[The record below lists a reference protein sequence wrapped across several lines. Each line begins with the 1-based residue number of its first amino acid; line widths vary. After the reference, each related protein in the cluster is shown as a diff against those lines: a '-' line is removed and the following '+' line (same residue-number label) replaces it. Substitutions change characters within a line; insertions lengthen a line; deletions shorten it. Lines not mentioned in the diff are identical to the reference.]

1 MNVKFTSK
9 PIYVYSGS
17 TNSGIIATGVLGSM
31 IDVLILSL
39 SAAVIIE
46 PNTGFKDIK
55 TLPYIG
61 GSFFSPPQTETDC
74 ILLLLVNMS
83 AS

>member
-1 MNVKFTSK
+1 M
-9 PIYVYSGS
+9 
-17 TNSGIIATGVLGSM
+17 
-31 IDVLILSL
+31 
-39 SAAVIIE
+39 SASVIIE
-46 PNTGFKDIK
+46 PVTGFKAMN

-74 ILLLLVNMS
+74 TLGLLCNIS